1 MLKRVRDLCVR
12 ATSQGGV
19 KKPPPALKERRG
31 LVMSHLYIVE
41 DLPSLHLPP
50 AAYAT
55 EGFAKVGHTALRG
68 AVAQQPRPLC
78 LGADLPRVK
87 DYLRCRPFA
96 VLTLATL
103 LHETRVPSV
112 LDNPGPFFESAF
124 ERQLHRRFN
133 AARSDAK
140 CRYDNRSGCEVYRR
154 RDYAE
159 LVDTA
164 RAVAEERGFA
174 FRLDS
179 YLVDVPAPYLL
190 ILRRGSSF
198 FLPDS
203 LGAHLVSEP
212 DAISVETLGDF
223 LCHCARLEVP
233 ELPVLLKDARLRD
246 AYETRQG
253 AYEARQVVCER

>member
-12 ATSQGGV
+12 VTARHGIV
-19 KKPPPALKERRG
+19 KNVVARERPG
-31 LVMSHLYIVE
+31 LVTSHLYIVE

-50 AAYAT
+50 PAYAT
-55 EGFAKVGHTALRG
+55 EGFAKVGHTAVRG
-68 AVAQQPRPLC
+68 EAARQPRPIC
-78 LGADLPRVK
+78 LGADIARVK

-96 VLTLATL
+96 VLTLVTL
-103 LHETRVPSV
+103 LHETRVRSV
-112 LDNPGPFFESAF
+112 IDNPGAFFESAY

-133 AARSDAK
+133 DARSDTK
-140 CRYDNRSGCEVYRR
+140 CRYDNRSGREVYRR

-159 LVDTA
+159 LMDTA
-164 RAVAEERGFA
+164 RVVAEERGFA
-174 FRLDS
+174 FRIDS

-190 ILRRGSSF
+190 ILRRGSSY

-223 LCHCARLEVP
+223 LCHCARLDVP
-233 ELPVLLKDARLRD
+233 ELPVLLKDERLRT
-246 AYETRQG
+246 AYETRRDVY
-253 AYEARQVVCER
+253 A

>member
-1 MLKRVRDLCVR
+1 MLKRVRELCVR
-12 ATSQGGV
+12 ATSQGV
-19 KKPPPALKERRG
+19 KKPPQLVRRG
-31 LVMSHLYIVE
+31 IVMSHLYIVE
-41 DLPSLHLPP
+41 DLPSLHLAP
-50 AAYAT
+50 AAYEA
-55 EGFAKVGHTALRG
+55 EGFAKVGHTASRG
-68 AVAQQPRPLC
+68 PVAQQPRPLC
-78 LGADLPRVK
+78 LGADLARVK

-103 LHETRVPSV
+103 LHETRTPSV

-124 ERQLHRRFN
+124 EKQLHRRFN
-133 AARSDAK
+133 AARSVAK

-154 RDYAE
+154 RDYAD
-159 LVDTA
+159 LMDAA

-174 FRLDS
+174 FRVDS

-203 LGAHLVSEP
+203 LGAHLVTEP
-212 DAISVETLGDF
+212 DAIGAETLGDF
-223 LCHCARLEVP
+223 LCHCARLDVP

-246 AYETRQG
+246 AYETCRD
-253 AYEARQVVCER
+253 AYER